1 LKFHFVWQCF
11 KNWLCCEYYP
21 IKCENFLFCDII
33 MIGVSYYKW
42 GGYGVQ
48 ENQKVY
54 DITIIGGGPAGL
66 FTAFYGG
73 MRQASV
79 KIIESLPQLGGQ
91 LSALYPEK
99 YIYDVAGFPKIRAQ
113 ELINNLK
120 EQMRKFDPIVALEQS
135 VEKLEKQEDG
145 TFKLTTNKEVHYSK
159 TIIITAGNG
168 AFQPRRLELDSA
180 AQYEQKNLYYFI
192 EDLNQFAGQKVVVF
206 GGGDS
211 AVDWALMLEPIAE
224 KVSIVHR
231 RDKFRAHEHSVEN
244 LHNSKVDVKTPYV
257 PAELIG
263 DESGIKQVVLETVNG
278 EDKVTLD
285 VDAVIC
291 NYGFVSSLGPIK
303 EWGLDI
309 EKNSIVVNSKMETN
323 IPGIY
328 AAGDICTYDGKVKLI
343 ACGFGE
349 APTAVNNAK
358 AFIDPKAKIQP
369 LHSSSMF
376 NK

>member
-1 LKFHFVWQCF
+1 MK
-11 KNWLCCEYYP
+11 E
-21 IKCENFLFCDII
+21 D
-33 MIGVSYYKW
+33 
-42 GGYGVQ
+42 
-48 ENQKVY
+48 QKVY

-99 YIYDVAGFPKIRAQ
+99 YIYDVAGFPKVRAQ

-120 EQMRKFDPIVALEQS
+120 EQMAKFEPATALEQS
-135 VEKLEKQEDG
+135 VEKLEKLEG
-145 TFKLTTNKEVHYSK
+145 GNIKLTTDKEVHYTK
-159 TIIITAGNG
+159 TVIITAGNG
-168 AFQPRRLELDSA
+168 AFQPRRLELESA
-180 AQYEQKNLYYFI
+180 AQYEGKNLHYFI
-192 EDLNQFAGQKVVVF
+192 DDLNQFAGQKVAVL

-224 KVSIVHR
+224 QVTIVHR

-244 LHNSKVDVKTPYV
+244 LQNSKVDIKTPYV

-263 DESGIKQVVLETVNG
+263 DGEKISQLVLKDANSEETVA
-278 EDKVTLD
+278 VD

-291 NYGFVSSLGPIK
+291 NFGFVSSLGPIK
-303 EWGLDI
+303 EWGLEI
-309 EKNSIVVNSKMETN
+309 EKNAIVVNSKMETN
-323 IPGIY
+323 IPGVY
-328 AAGDICTYDGKVKLI
+328 AAGDICTYEGKVKLI
-343 ACGFGE
+343 ATGFGE

-358 AFIDPKAKIQP
+358 SYMDPKAKTQP

-376 NK
+376 K